1 VAGEAAQQATG
12 TTQSSQGT
20 GAQQTSASTTAA
32 AQGGAASAGQTSG
45 QQTQQAQATQ
55 QQATQAAAPA
65 RPDWLPEN
73 FHDAKTGPKW
83 DDFGK
88 HYAEVIT
95 RDAAEQIR
103 RNALPAKPDDYKI
116 ELPKDFVV
124 PQGVEFKFDD
134 ANPALANA
142 RALYHDI
149 MSGKVSGQEGFSK
162 LLGLYAAEQVTQK
175 QNYTTWAQAEQ
186 QKLGANGPARI
197 TAIEQYLT
205 GKLGPDTAK
214 LMMAGIAA
222 AGQVE
227 GWEKII
233 AGGVSQGAASFSQS
247 HRDPG
252 AGGGRPTEEQW
263 AKMSP
268 AERLDYTRSPAAQA
282 LRARAN

>member
-1 VAGEAAQQATG
+1 VTDEVPKTP
-12 TTQSSQGT
+12 SSP
-20 GAQQTSASTTAA
+20 APAA
-32 AQGGAASAGQTSG
+32 APSSPQPAAPDAASAP
-45 QQTQQAQATQ
+45 APAATQ
-55 QQATQAAAPA
+55 PAAPAAPAAAPA

-103 RNALPAKPDDYKI
+103 RNALPANADDYKI
-116 ELPKDFVV
+116 DLPKDFVV

-149 MSGKVSGQEGFSK
+149 QTGKLSGQEGFSK
-162 LLGLYAAEQVTQK
+162 LLGLYAAEQVTQR
-175 QNYTTWAQAEQ
+175 QNFGAWAKAEQ
-186 QKLGANGPARI
+186 DKLGPNGPARV

-205 GKLGPDTAK
+205 GKLGPATAK

-222 AGQVE
+222 SGQVE
-227 GWEKII
+227 GWEKLI
-233 AGGVSQGAASFSQS
+233 AGGVSQGAAPFSQA
-247 HRDPG
+247 HRDAPSDG
-252 AGGGRPTEEQW
+252 KISGYENMTFEQRRF
-263 AKMSP
+263 AKDQQ
-268 AERLDYTRSPAAQA
+268 RAAA
-282 LRARAN
+282 RRAANVR